1 VPTGIGNLADI
12 STRPARNP
20 GTGPSGREPGGHRGH
35 GWGAVAI
42 TAAARRRA
50 RLQYLRLRAKLMARL
65 GKRASS
71 LFSRDA
77 RNGSDV
83 ATGDRIIVGW
93 QYAPRFAMEMN
104 TDER

>member
-1 VPTGIGNLADI
+1 MGGDRHHGRGASPSAASVSAAEGQADGE
-12 STRPARNP
+12 T
-20 GTGPSGREPGGHRGH
+20 
-35 GWGAVAI
+35 
-42 TAAARRRA
+42 
-50 RLQYLRLRAKLMARL
+50 

-71 LFSRDA
+71 PFSRDA

>member
-1 VPTGIGNLADI
+1 
-12 STRPARNP
+12 
-20 GTGPSGREPGGHRGH
+20 
-35 GWGAVAI
+35 
-42 TAAARRRA
+42 
-50 RLQYLRLRAKLMARL
+50 MARL

-71 LFSRDA
+71 PFSRDA

-93 QYAPRFAMEMN
+93 QYAHRFAMEMN